1 MGDYRSFF
9 YSLDPTSKGTVM
21 AITEL
26 SSRGLNL
33 RIRSRSASGEWHRE
47 AFFGTAPTGG
57 EKNLRALAHTMDAEE
72 RVLLRFFNPKNP
84 PIEG

>member
-9 YSLDPTSKGTVM
+9 DLLDPTSKGTVI

-47 AFFGTAPTGG
+47 AFFGTAPAGS

-72 RVLLRFFNPKNP
+72 RVLLRFFNPKSL